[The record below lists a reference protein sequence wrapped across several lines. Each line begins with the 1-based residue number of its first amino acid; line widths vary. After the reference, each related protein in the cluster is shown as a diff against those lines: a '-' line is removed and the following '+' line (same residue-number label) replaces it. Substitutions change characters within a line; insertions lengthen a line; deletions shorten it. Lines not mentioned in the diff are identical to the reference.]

1 MLLKIL
7 KSKSHHCKPKALR
20 QITNKAYEN
29 NRTKILLNIKRLDC
43 SLSFLVVLLL
53 ITTGCTSIIPHPRP
67 WTKQEK
73 QAAMF
78 FLAAHTAN
86 AYTTELHQDQRN
98 LYYETNPILG
108 RHPSDSETNAY
119 FSVTGLGTLLIA
131 HYYPELRER
140 LLWNYFKVN
149 TMASFHDYDMMRND

>member
-1 MLLKIL
+1 MIVKLLK
-7 KSKSHHCKPKALR
+7 SQSQHCKPKALR

-29 NRTKILLNIKRLDC
+29 NRTKILLNIKRLDR
-43 SLSFLVVLLL
+43 SMSFLVVLLL
-53 ITTGCTSIIPHPRP
+53 ITTGCTSIVPHPRP

-86 AYTTELHQDQRN
+86 AYTTELHQDQRS
-98 LYYETNPILG
+98 LYYESNPILG
-108 RHPSDSETNAY
+108 KHPSDSETNAY

-131 HYYPELRER
+131 HLYPELRER
-140 LLWNYFKVN
+140 IFWNYFNVN
-149 TMASFHDYDMMRND
+149 TSLALHDYRMMRQD